1 MDLWMAISVGLK
13 EIWAHKF
20 RSLLTMLGI
29 ILGVASLV
37 AMSALVKGME
47 NGMKEAFVAI
57 GGLERIQVVQNEDLP
72 PSQVHLA
79 DQAVGTTM
87 NDVAAIRAN
96 VPYVNLIVPEVR
108 LRGINAR
115 KADRSMFSW
124 MVLGT
129 TPAYLEIGQ
138 HRVAEGRM
146 FNEIDNE
153 SARSVCVIGTA
164 VRNELFG
171 SPEET
176 GRPVNPV
183 GEVILLNR
191 QPFTVVG
198 MFEHYESAQEKKQR
212 EYYEL
217 HPEEKPKISANAG
230 NSGRGGGRR
239 PRGTGFV
246 FHMKNMTIL
255 MPLNTAM
262 MNFRSA
268 TGTNSLPDY
277 RLSTINLRIDRY
289 ESLEPALGQIR
300 NVLMS
305 VHKGIEDFG
314 FMTQEDWAERI
325 KVTIQNYRVNGGFIA
340 AISLLVGGI
349 GIMNIMLASI
359 TERVREVGLRKAVG
373 ATGPDIFMQ
382 ILVESVVIAII
393 GGLAGLAASM
403 GLVEVLKF
411 ASPTDNTPVVTL
423 TALSVGFF
431 ASVVI
436 GILAGLYPAVKASR
450 LEPMQALRYE

>member
-1 MDLWMAISVGLK
+1 MAISVGLK

-57 GGLERIQVVQNEDLP
+57 GGLERIQVVQNDELP
-72 PSQVHLA
+72 PSQMHLA
-79 DQAVGTTM
+79 DQAVGNTM

-96 VPYVNLIVPEVR
+96 VPYVNMIVPEIR

-115 KADRSMFSW
+115 KAGKSMNTW

-129 TPAYLEIGQ
+129 TPEYLEIGQ
-138 HRVAEGRM
+138 HRVAQGRM
-146 FNEIDNE
+146 FNEIDDE
-153 SARSVCVIGTA
+153 TARSVCVIGTA
-164 VRNELFG
+164 VRDELFG

-176 GRPVNPV
+176 GQPVDPV
-183 GEVILLNR
+183 GEVIFLNR

-198 MFEHYESAQEKKQR
+198 MFDHYESAQEKKLR

-217 HPEEKPKISANAG
+217 HPEERPKR
-230 NSGRGGGRR
+230 SGRGRR
-239 PRGTGFV
+239 PRGSSFV

-277 RLSTINLRIDRY
+277 TLSTINLRLDRF
-289 ESLEPALGQIR
+289 ESLEPALGQLR

-305 VHKGIEDFG
+305 VHKGIEDFS

-373 ATGPDIFMQ
+373 ATGPDIFIQ

-393 GGLAGLAASM
+393 GGVAGLAASM

-411 ASPTDNTPVVTL
+411 ASPTDNTPEVTL
-423 TALSVGFF
+423 TALSVAFF

>member
-57 GGLERIQVVQNEDLP
+57 GGLERIQVVQNDELP
-72 PSQVHLA
+72 PSQMHLA
-79 DQAVGTTM
+79 DQAVGNTM
-87 NDVAAIRAN
+87 NDVTAIRAN
-96 VPYVNLIVPEVR
+96 VPYVNMIVPEIR

-115 KADRSMFSW
+115 KAGKSMNTW

-129 TPAYLEIGQ
+129 TPEYLEIGQ
-138 HRVAEGRM
+138 HHVAQGRM

-153 SARSVCVIGTA
+153 TSRSVCVIGTA
-164 VRNELFG
+164 VRDELFG

-176 GRPVNPV
+176 GQPLNPV
-183 GEVILLNR
+183 GEVIFLNR

-198 MFEHYESAQEKKQR
+198 MFDHYESAQEKKLR

-217 HPEEKPKISANAG
+217 HPEEKPR
-230 NSGRGGGRR
+230 NSGRGRR
-239 PRGTGFV
+239 PRGTSFV

-277 RLSTINLRIDRY
+277 TLSTINLRLDRF
-289 ESLEPALGQIR
+289 ESLEPALGQLR

-305 VHKGIEDFG
+305 VHKGIEDFS

-373 ATGPDIFMQ
+373 ATGPDIFIQ

-393 GGLAGLAASM
+393 GGVAGLAASM

-411 ASPTDNTPVVTL
+411 ASPTDNTPEVTL
-423 TALSVGFF
+423 TALSVAFF

>member
-1 MDLWMAISVGLK
+1 MAISVGLK

-47 NGMKEAFVAI
+47 NGMKEAFIAI
-57 GGLERIQVVQNEDLP
+57 GGLERIRVVENDDLP
-72 PSQVHLA
+72 PHQLHLV

-87 NDVAAIRAN
+87 NDVTAIRHN
-96 VPYVNLIVPEVR
+96 VPYVNLIAPEVR

-115 KADRSMFSW
+115 KGGKSTFSW

-129 TPAYLEIGQ
+129 TPSYLEIGQ
-138 HRVAEGRM
+138 HRVAHGRM
-146 FNEIDNE
+146 FNEIDDE

-164 VRNELFG
+164 IRDELFG

-176 GRPVNPV
+176 GEPVDPV
-183 GEVILLNR
+183 GEVIFLNN

-198 MFEHYESAQEKKQR
+198 MFEHYESAQDKKLREFYAQNPDQR
-212 EYYEL
+212 
-217 HPEEKPKISANAG
+217 PRTG
-230 NSGRGGGRR
+230 GRGGRR
-239 PRGTGFV
+239 GGTSFV
-246 FHMKNMTIL
+246 YHMKNMTIL

-268 TGTNSLPDY
+268 TGTNSIPDY
-277 RLSTINLRIDRY
+277 RLTTINLRLDRY

-314 FMTQEDWAERI
+314 FMTEEDWAERI
-325 KVTIQNYRVNGGFIA
+325 KVAILNQRISGGFIA

-349 GIMNIMLASI
+349 GIMNIMMASI

-373 ATGPDIFMQ
+373 ATGPDIFVQ
-382 ILVESVVIAII
+382 ILVESVVIAFI
-393 GGLAGLAASM
+393 GGVAGLLASV

-411 ASPTDNTPVVTL
+411 ASPTDNTPEITL
-423 TALSVGFF
+423 TALAVGFS
-431 ASVVI
+431 ASVVV
-436 GILAGLYPAVKASR
+436 GILAGLYPAMKASR